1 MLPIDPVITSA
12 SNDLIKLWRSL
23 DQRKYREE
31 AGLFAV
37 EGERHVLE
45 ALAHGWQ
52 PRHLLAL
59 PSWQAPRDQQAVVVR
74 ISPELMARVS
84 GKSNAPD
91 VVGLFNLRRSALA
104 AMGQGGLWVA
114 LEEIRDP
121 GNLGTI
127 MRTAAAAGASGVVL
141 LGNCCDPW
149 SGEAIRASVGAFT
162 RLQIIIAD
170 LEGFA
175 QQLQAM
181 PCPVIG
187 THLSATIDYREA
199 SYAPN
204 MALLMGSEHAGLSPE
219 AVGMCSALV
228 KIPMAGEVES
238 LNVATA
244 TALMLYEARRSA
256 LQL

>member
-1 MLPIDPVITSA
+1 MSSSDFVITSA

-23 DQRKYREE
+23 DQRKYRDET
-31 AGLFAV
+31 GLFVV
-37 EGERHVLE
+37 EGVRHVAE

-59 PSWQAPRDQQAVVVR
+59 PDWQAPRDQQAIVAH
-74 ISPELMARVS
+74 ISPELMERVS
-84 GKSNAPD
+84 GKSNPPD
-91 VVGLFNLRRSALA
+91 VVGLFAIKPSALA

-127 MRTAAAAGASGVVL
+127 MRTAAAAGASGIVL

-149 SGEAIRASVGAFT
+149 SSEAIRASVGAFT
-162 RLQIIIAD
+162 RLQIIMAD
-170 LEGFA
+170 LKDFA
-175 QQLQAM
+175 AQLKAM

-187 THLSATIDYREA
+187 THLTASADYRTTE
-199 SYAPN
+199 YGQHLV
-204 MALLMGSEHAGLSPE
+204 LLMGSEHAGLSAE
-219 AVGMCSALV
+219 AVQLASHLV
-228 KIPMAGEVES
+228 KIPMAGAVES

-244 TALMLYEARRSA
+244 TALVLYEARRAA
-256 LQL
+256 LHL